1 MSIIPEKGFTTGLQL
16 SNLLRIIRTGYAGR
30 AVQACNFFIF
40 VDNETLVIGI
50 SLRIRFL
57 LGFIQERRM
66 KKALAILVASVFLA
80 GSALAVEPAGKGA
93 TASAAGEITPAM
105 VAAGVAVVAIA
116 VAIAASNDDN
126 NTTTT
131 TTTTTQ

>member
-1 MSIIPEKGFTTGLQL
+1 
-16 SNLLRIIRTGYAGR
+16 
-30 AVQACNFFIF
+30 
-40 VDNETLVIGI
+40 
-50 SLRIRFL
+50 
-57 LGFIQERRM
+57 M

-105 VAAGVAVVAIA
+105 VAAGVAVVAVA